1 VALINGT
8 GMLTASGFDWQVA
21 FPCPVRGSV
30 SLSENLKDPGDFSPE
45 QLAFL
50 RAQRLI

>member
-1 VALINGT
+1 MALINGT

-30 SLSENLKDPGDFSPE
+30 SLSENLNAGAAADLKT
-45 QLAFL
+45 A
-50 RAQRLI
+50 